1 VNWRLRRKRRT
12 KIRCSCCDRILSDAE
27 ATAKFVEPDGS
38 KPTRFVEMCTKCQG
52 YLPPSVRVVTRS
64 DLEETGKDVD
74 FFFDYGESYGDED

>member
-1 VNWRLRRKRRT
+1 
-12 KIRCSCCDRILSDAE
+12 
-27 ATAKFVEPDGS
+27 
-38 KPTRFVEMCTKCQG
+38 MCTKCQG